1 LLKNSMKKRTPQ
13 EWHNEFVGFYK
24 QNYEHDLK
32 NAIQH
37 LGMLIA
43 NCNEAYYEHCGYG
56 RFDEMVYTAITDTEY
71 DDLCKKYVA
80 LNQVIGIEIELR
92 SCSFLRVKDF
102 VKK

>member
-1 LLKNSMKKRTPQ
+1 MKKRTPQ

-43 NCNEAYYEHCGYG
+43 HCNHAYYEGCDYYG
-56 RFDEMVYTAITDTEY
+56 GEVVPSAITDAEY
-71 DDLCKKYVA
+71 DDLCKQYVA
-80 LNQVIGIEIELR
+80 LNKLIGIEIELR